1 MKADVPTPEATPEA
15 STPTSPVAAAAPSAP
30 VSRPRLNLAKR
41 TVSEAPAS
49 SDSTTAP
56 ADSKASPFGA
66 ARAVD
71 TAARDQEIAEK
82 RLAQRKKQEEEAK
95 AKEEKQK
102 VEKAEKAEKE
112 KAEKEKEKAAK
123 AEKPQENGKPVK
135 TGSKETTK
143 EGSKEED
150 SKPEAP
156 RPTFEILR
164 RAPDSGNG
172 EVEAVDDGEVDAS
185 ANGMITDDKSV
196 KPQEIVRDIPKS
208 GDATNETGTSA
219 MEEEGWSTVS
229 KPTRKGRGGNQ
240 GARAIAS

>member
-1 MKADVPTPEATPEA
+1 MKPDIPTPEATPEA
-15 STPTSPVAAAAPSAP
+15 STPTSPIAPAAPLAP
-30 VSRPRLNLAKR
+30 ASRPRLNLTKR
-41 TVSEAPAS
+41 TVSEAPAAA
-49 SDSTTAP
+49 DGTTNP

-102 VEKAEKAEKE
+102 AEKAEKAEKE
-112 KAEKEKEKAAK
+112 KAAK
-123 AEKPQENGKPVK
+123 VEKPQENGKPAK
-135 TGSKETTK
+135 AGPKETTK
-143 EGSKEED
+143 EGSKEAGAN
-150 SKPEAP
+150 STAP

-164 RAPDSGNG
+164 RATDSGNG
-172 EVEAVDDGEVDAS
+172 EAVDDGAVDAS

-196 KPQEIVRDIPKS
+196 KPQEVVRDILKS
-208 GDATNETGTSA
+208 GDSTNETGASA